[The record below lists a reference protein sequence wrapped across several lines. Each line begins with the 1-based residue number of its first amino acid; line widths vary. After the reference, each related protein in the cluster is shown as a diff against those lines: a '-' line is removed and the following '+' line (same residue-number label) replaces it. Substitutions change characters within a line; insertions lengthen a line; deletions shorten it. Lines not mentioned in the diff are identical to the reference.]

1 MPKKEIAIKHATILV
16 SYLLVI
22 WGFYRFLFKLPE
34 EVEDL
39 LIKPVLWLIP
49 VFYFLRK
56 EKLDISSIGITSKNL
71 FSSVYQAILLGAIFS
86 IVAVVVN
93 FIKYQGINFSANIGT
108 VNFWLSLGLSFIT
121 GFTEEVTFRGYLF
134 TRLWHVFENEWKAN
148 IVTSFIW
155 ALIHIPLVVF
165 WLELNLSSTLIILLL
180 TSLFGIGSAYIYART
195 KNVFSSILLH
205 IFWGWPIILFR

>member
-1 MPKKEIAIKHATILV
+1 MLWIKPLKSVKLLKMPKKEIAIKHATILV

-108 VNFWLSLGLSFIT
+108 VNF
-121 GFTEEVTFRGYLF
+121 
-134 TRLWHVFENEWKAN
+134 
-148 IVTSFIW
+148 
-155 ALIHIPLVVF
+155 
-165 WLELNLSSTLIILLL
+165 
-180 TSLFGIGSAYIYART
+180 
-195 KNVFSSILLH
+195 
-205 IFWGWPIILFR
+205 